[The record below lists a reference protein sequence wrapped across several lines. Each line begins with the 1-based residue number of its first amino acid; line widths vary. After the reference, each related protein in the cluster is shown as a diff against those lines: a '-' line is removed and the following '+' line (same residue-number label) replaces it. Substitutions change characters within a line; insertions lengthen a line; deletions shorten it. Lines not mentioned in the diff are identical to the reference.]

1 MNFDSTLDF
10 NGVTL
15 PGEFELENR
24 DDGSLRVGDALK
36 QEFNTNPTNFS
47 IYQSGSIQMIQGK
60 TTEES
65 EIPPY
70 QDYQD
75 DEQPNYMR

>member
-47 IYQSGSIQMIQGK
+47 IYQSGSIQMI
-60 TTEES
+60 
-65 EIPPY
+65 
-70 QDYQD
+70 
-75 DEQPNYMR
+75 